1 MRRFGLLVSSQIAQ
15 TLAEFGFA
23 IVCGVLLGLWISRI
37 STGTPFPIAPRVNGD
52 PVAAGDPLD
61 GIMTTA
67 PLFGSRRPGGAARN
81 IQALGLIADAN
92 GQGGA
97 IVAVEGQPPRAVRVG
112 DRIEGRLV
120 TSIDAHGVT
129 LEGSTARDTVPLI
142 ARPRVSLQGLG
153 ANSASPL
160 GLPATPAPPPGPSL
174 LGQPLDSGAPAGVSS
189 TAPGYGDT
197 SQQSPTGR

>member
-1 MRRFGLLVSSQIAQ
+1 MRRFGLLLSSQIAQ
-15 TLAEFGFA
+15 TLAEFAFA
-23 IVCGVLLGLWISRI
+23 ILCGVLLGLWISRI
-37 STGTPFPIAPRVNGD
+37 STGTPFPIAPRVNSD
-52 PVAAGDPLD
+52 QVAAADPLD
-61 GIMTTA
+61 GIMTSA

-120 TSIDAHGVT
+120 TAIDANGVT
-129 LEGSTARDTVPLI
+129 LEGSTARDTVPLL
-142 ARPRVSLQGLG
+142 ARPRAALQGLS

-160 GLPATPAPPPGPSL
+160 GPPATPAPPPGPSL
-174 LGQPLDSGAPAGVSS
+174 LGQPLDSAAPPGVSGKP
-189 TAPGYGDT
+189 PGYADA

>member
-1 MRRFGLLVSSQIAQ
+1 MRRFGQLVGSQISQ
-15 TLAEFGFA
+15 TLAEFVFA

-37 STGTPFPIAPRVNGD
+37 STGTPFPIAPRVNSD

-61 GIMTTA
+61 GIMTSA

-120 TSIDAHGVT
+120 TAIDAHGVT
-129 LEGSTARDTVPLI
+129 LEGSTARDTVPLLTK
-142 ARPRVSLQGLG
+142 PRVLVQGLS

-160 GLPATPAPPPGPSL
+160 GPPATPAPPPGPSL
-174 LGQPLDSGAPAGVSS
+174 LGQPLDSGAPAGLSS
-189 TAPGYGDT
+189 TPPGYSDA